1 MSFSFFVVLLSH
13 ATVVTVTAPVL
24 GVALDEQYD
33 IADFAVDDDAA
44 EVVLHSDLYD
54 SAYLLNGA
62 TWIACDTP
70 NVVAVVVEHTD
81 TWVFPEDV
89 AVVDDGIQLL
99 PLHPLDAWN
108 DDYGDVQQE
117 MTGIS

>member
-13 ATVVTVTAPVL
+13 ATVATVTAPVL

-33 IADFAVDDDAA
+33 IADFAVAVDDD
-44 EVVLHSDLYD
+44 VVLHSDLYD

-70 NVVAVVVEHTD
+70 HVVAVVVEHTD

-89 AVVDDGIQLL
+89 AVVDDGI
-99 PLHPLDAWN
+99 PL
-108 DDYGDVQQE
+108 
-117 MTGIS
+117 